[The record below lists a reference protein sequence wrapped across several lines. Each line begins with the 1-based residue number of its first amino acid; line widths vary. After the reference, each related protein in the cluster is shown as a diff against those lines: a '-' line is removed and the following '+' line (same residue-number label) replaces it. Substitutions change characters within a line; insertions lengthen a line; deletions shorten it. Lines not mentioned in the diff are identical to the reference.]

1 MIGCCGKTER
11 EAETVSWTELRA
23 YEKEWLDHEHAE
35 WERARFI
42 AHLNYLTQP
51 VWGKGVR
58 KERDARRFHPFPWDK
73 PDETRLTVYKVSKKD
88 VQKLNNIFESI
99 RK

>member
-1 MIGCCGKTER
+1 M
-11 EAETVSWTELRA
+11 
-23 YEKEWLDHEHAE
+23 
-35 WERARFI
+35 
-42 AHLNYLTQP
+42 
-51 VWGKGVR
+51 WGKGVR

-73 PDETRLTVYKVSKKD
+73 PDEKKLTVYKVSEKD